1 MAMLAVFPACERKTC
16 RMQQVL
22 DGGTKV
28 GVIAVSWLV
37 AEEDVEVVTQTYEP
51 YWWAPKMVN

>member
-1 MAMLAVFPACERKTC
+1 MAMLAVFPSCERNTC

-28 GVIAVSWLV
+28 GVIAVY
-37 AEEDVEVVTQTYEP
+37 VVSSRGGRRSRYP
-51 YWWAPKMVN
+51 DI